1 MWGQPMIAPRARTK
15 AGKSSLTKTILQGIA
30 FAGVALSAYFLHT
43 KNWVV
48 DDNTKKLLLL
58 LNIALFTPFFY
69 YMPINSVRN
78 GASIPRILY
87 QVLMS
92 YGYTACLFGF
102 IYSFTSDFY
111 GINGQ
116 PFNRVLHGIDGIY
129 FSFTTLAT
137 VGFGDIYPVRTFAK
151 GLVTLEIFVG
161 LIYTLVLFA
170 IVSTYVAR
178 RLDDHRDRSGPPN

>member
-1 MWGQPMIAPRARTK
+1 MIAPRARTK
-15 AGKSSLTKTILQGIA
+15 AARPSLTKRILRGIA
-30 FAGVALSAYFLHT
+30 LSGVALTAYFLYT
-43 KNWVV
+43 RNWTA

-58 LNIALFTPFFY
+58 LNIALFTPYFY
-69 YMPINSVRN
+69 YMPIDSVRS
-78 GASIPRILY
+78 GSSIPSILY
-87 QVLMS
+87 QVLIS

-102 IYSFTSDFY
+102 VYTFASDFY
-111 GINGQ
+111 GSNGQ
-116 PFNRVLHGIDGIY
+116 PFNKILHGIDGIY

-178 RLDDHRDRSGPPN
+178 RLDDTRDRSGPPD